1 MKNRIDFKNLKRVEI
16 YKSYDGV
23 NVYNPNDE
31 QKIQIIELF
40 QNSIK
45 DEEDDVEINDQDV
58 MLKLIPMLTNI
69 EIDFEDNDLI
79 QEVIN
84 DPSDLLLDVIQDIND
99 IVEVVVTRTVKT
111 LNKLAELPE
120 EEQAK
125 ILEQVKP
132 KEVEQVTIDKDELE
146 RLRKLANEKR

>member
-1 MKNRIDFKNLKRVEI
+1 MRNKIDFKNLKREEI

-23 NVYNPNDE
+23 DVFNPNDE
-31 QKIQIIELF
+31 QKIKIIELF
-40 QNSIK
+40 QESIK
-45 DEEDDVEINDQDV
+45 DEDDGVEINDQDV

-84 DPSDLLLDVIQDIND
+84 DPSDMLLDIIQDIND
-99 IVEVVVTRTVKT
+99 IVEGVITRTVKT
-111 LNKLAELPE
+111 LNKIAELPE

-125 ILEQVKP
+125 LLEKVEP
-132 KEVEQVTIDKDELE
+132 KEIEQVTIDKDELE
-146 RLRKLANEKR
+146 RLRKLASGK